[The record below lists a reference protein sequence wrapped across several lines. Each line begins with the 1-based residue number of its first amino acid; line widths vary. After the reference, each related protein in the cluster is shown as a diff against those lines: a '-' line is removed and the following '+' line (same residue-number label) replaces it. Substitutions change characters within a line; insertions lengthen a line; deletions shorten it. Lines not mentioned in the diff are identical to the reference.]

1 MDEWHSTTAAAS
13 IDDLGKH
20 GCVICFQ
27 HLLVPC
33 DAKYAVTA
41 ISIMMQICLMD
52 SSLSAV
58 IVFRCIPGTVEKGCS
73 HGRGGEA
80 ESIW

>member
-1 MDEWHSTTAAAS
+1 MDEWDSATAAVS
-13 IDDLGKH
+13 VYDLGKL
-20 GCVICFQ
+20 GCVLCFQ

-33 DAKYAVTA
+33 DTKYIVTA

-58 IVFRCIPGTVEKGCS
+58 IVFRCIPGTIEKGCS
-73 HGRGGEA
+73 HVRGGEA